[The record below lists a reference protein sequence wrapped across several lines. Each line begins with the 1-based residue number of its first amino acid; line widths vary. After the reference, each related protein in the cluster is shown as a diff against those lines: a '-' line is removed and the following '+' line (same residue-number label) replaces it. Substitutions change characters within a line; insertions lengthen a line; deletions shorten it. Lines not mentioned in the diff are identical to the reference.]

1 MSASMPWVKIYT
13 EILDDPKMMDLST
26 SAKWR
31 FVQFIALA
39 GEFDM
44 SGLLTDGDNPMSV
57 KKIAWRLRETA
68 ETIQGDLDQL
78 KAAGLMSESDG
89 AICVVNFAAR
99 QGRPQSERQ
108 KQWRERKRIER
119 EKDKTAPGSD
129 VTPAPVQP
137 VTDVTRDVTVT
148 RRPRIEKNR
157 VDKDKDKEIGAPA
170 KKPAGDN
177 GAIAQA
183 PKKVSTKNEPD
194 PRSGHPAIAAI
205 REITGRFPNRVL
217 YDQLIESLK
226 ENPNMDLARECYKSW
241 LARGYNPN
249 AVTAFTD
256 WYAQGG
262 PPAPP
267 GKRMDAAAARN
278 AEVTVYSGVEERPMT
293 EDEIRAMEEEIAQIF

>member
-1 MSASMPWVKIYT
+1 MPWVKIYT

-44 SGLLTDGDNPMSV
+44 NGLLTDGDNPMSV
-57 KKIAWRLRETA
+57 KKIAWRLREAA

-78 KAAGLMSESDG
+78 KAAGLISESDG
-89 AICVVNFAAR
+89 AICVVNFSAR

-108 KQWRERKRIER
+108 RQWRERKRAER
-119 EKDKTAPGSD
+119 EKDKTAPESD
-129 VTPAPVQP
+129 VTPTPVHP
-137 VTDVTRDVTVT
+137 VTDVTRDATVT

-157 VDKDKDKEIGAPA
+157 VDKDKDKEIGAPT
-170 KKPAGDN
+170 KKPAGET

-183 PKKVSTKNEPD
+183 PKKVSTKNGPD

-217 YDQLIESLK
+217 YDQLIGVLK
-226 ENPNMDLARECYKSW
+226 ESPNMDLARECYKSW

-267 GKRMDAAAARN
+267 GKRMDAATERN
-278 AEVTVYSGVEERPMT
+278 SEVTVYKGEAEAARFEAEERAKNP
-293 EDEIRAMEEEIAQIF
+293 DYDAIPF